1 VRRVATIAALLLG
14 LATAAPAAVATPQV
28 HATVDTARVGLGDTF
43 RYTVEARAPRG
54 ERLNVVADAGPFL
67 VAEPPKTTRSSS
79 GDTTVVRIEQT
90 LMCVDRGCAP
100 GTKPRR
106 VLLPAARATSG
117 GASVRAQAV
126 ALTLVPRVPASAVTA
141 SRAAYRR
148 QVDVPPASTSISPR
162 TLAVLLAIAAVV
174 FVALALLLVAR
185 TVPRPRAAG
194 AWAAGGLERALRLLR
209 ESAARPA
216 PDRRR
221 AADYAG
227 RAASLRGATQV
238 VEDAERVAWA
248 PPDPQPGDVGALA
261 ERIEAAVEG
270 GR

>member
-1 VRRVATIAALLLG
+1 VLLLTLVTTPIAA
-14 LATAAPAAVATPQV
+14 AASVR
-28 HATVDTARVGLGDTF
+28 ATVDRTRLGLGDTF

-67 VAEPPKTTRSSS
+67 VAAPPKTTRSRS

-90 LMCVDRGCAP
+90 LMCIDRGCAP
-100 GTKPRR
+100 NAKPRR

-117 GASVRAQAV
+117 GAPVRAQALAV
-126 ALTLVPRVPASAVTA
+126 TLVPRVPASAVAA
-141 SRAAYRR
+141 SRAVYRR
-148 QVDVPPASTSISPR
+148 QVDVAPASTPISPR
-162 TLAVLLAIAAVV
+162 TLALVLEIAAVAL
-174 FVALALLLVAR
+174 VALALLLVAR
-185 TVPRPRAAG
+185 TVRRPRARAAG
-194 AWAAGGLERALRLLR
+194 AWATGGLDRALHLLR

-221 AADYAG
+221 AADFAG
-227 RAASLRGATQV
+227 RAAALRGVAQV
-238 VEDAERVAWA
+238 VDDAERVAWA
-248 PPDPQPGDVGALA
+248 PPDPQPADVGALA